1 MSMDARALYSNIN
14 YFGMEKD
21 MRKLLIEEGIEKAE
35 DVAIMSSVE
44 VCDAL
49 LKYYE
54 VVSCED
60 ECITIVKHKDVKTYN
75 SIVKYLQR

>member
-1 MSMDARALYSNIN
+1 MDARALDSNLS

-21 MRKLLIEEGIEKAE
+21 MRKLLIEEGIRKAE
-35 DVAIMSSVE
+35 DIATMTSVE
-44 VCDAL
+44 VCAVL
-49 LKYYE
+49 LEYYE

-60 ECITIVKHKDVKTYN
+60 ERITIVKQKDVKTYD

>member
-1 MSMDARALYSNIN
+1 MDARELYSKIN

-21 MRKLLIEEGIEKAE
+21 MRKLLIEEKIRKAE
-35 DVAIMSSVE
+35 ELATMTSVE

-60 ECITIVKHKDVKTYN
+60 ECIAIVKQKDVKTYY